1 MIKRFQVTD
10 PPMFWLVSR
19 VVRPSPSPWMPS
31 PPRYL
36 TSAISAS
43 WSSVSNSCG
52 HHTSLVAAFPLEPL
66 SISSDEAL
74 APARRFSAHKTEG
87 GWGGGTD
94 DHFMKPRDD
103 VTGGDARQRNRDVHA
118 PLPLPSPFHSPST
131 HIWFLSFFLF
141 ERRNGRDGRNL
152 LGWRDILVLRS
163 RRYNV
168 CVCVTTKICPLSGRK
183 KIRDKGR
190 CKLTNLCW

>member
-19 VVRPSPSPWMPS
+19 VVRPSRPRECPLLLAIWPPLSPLAGRLFP
-31 PPRYL
+31 
-36 TSAISAS
+36 T
-43 WSSVSNSCG
+43 
-52 HHTSLVAAFPLEPL
+52 LVATTPLWWPPSLSSPCQSRVTRLWPPL
-66 SISSDEAL
+66 VVSPRIKQRGE
-74 APARRFSAHKTEG
+74 
-87 GWGGGTD
+87 WGGGTD